1 MTKPRT
7 RPYDDFIPASL
18 LPRVLARRENPDG
31 ERHQI
36 GTTRRAGR
44 TVNKYPWD
52 KMQVGDFF
60 EVPIGD
66 KSEKAMRIAIAH
78 AAARIDAEIA
88 VRLVKDSKG
97 QHCFRVTVVIRDV
110 SIYVNLAKKAGREV
124 NRSSDGKWLARKRA
138 WNKRPRTSAPPPP
151 KAEPKPERPTA
162 FELGMQVPGDDE
174 TKALFAPEVKLTREE
189 ILRRAMGQSQ

>member
-1 MTKPRT
+1 MIKPRS
-7 RPYDDFIPASL
+7 RPYDDFIPGNL
-18 LPRVLARRENPDG
+18 LLRVQARRENPDG
-31 ERHQI
+31 IRHQI

-60 EVPIGD
+60 EVPIGT
-66 KSEKAMRIAIAH
+66 KSEKAMRIAFNQAS
-78 AAARIDAEIA
+78 ARMDAEIA

-110 SIYVNLAKKAGREV
+110 SIYVNLAKKAGCKV

-138 WNKRPRTSAPPPP
+138 WNKRPRNSAPVKPEPAP
-151 KAEPKPERPTA
+151 VPKPAPVR
-162 FELGMQVPGDDE
+162 ELEIPEQKGPV
-174 TKALFAPEVKLTREE
+174 APDAKLTREE
-189 ILRRAMGQSQ
+189 VLRRAMEQSR